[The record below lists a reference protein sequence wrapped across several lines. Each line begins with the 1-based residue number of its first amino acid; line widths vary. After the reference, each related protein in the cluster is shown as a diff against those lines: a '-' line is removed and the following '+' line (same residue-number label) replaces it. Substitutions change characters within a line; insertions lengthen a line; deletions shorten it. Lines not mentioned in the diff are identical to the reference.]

1 MKITVE
7 GTAKEIV
14 DLVLA
19 VQGQPRE
26 IAAPLTVIRDALI
39 AALSEGTHDNDEAMS
54 IETEEEKNT
63 TYTVEDIN
71 SLGYPRSVK
80 MSFELLY
87 RDWCIFEKSELF
99 QNLTSYLA
107 ELQMQRSPNV
117 LQEKQD

>member
-1 MKITVE
+1 MKSLNKVPTEQLVE
-7 GTAKEIV
+7 E
-14 DLVLA
+14 LV
-19 VQGQPRE
+19 GR
-26 IAAPLTVIRDALI
+26 
-39 AALSEGTHDNDEAMS
+39 
-54 IETEEEKNT
+54 EEEKNT